1 MFEEKERNEL
11 DEMIKEYVL
20 NEIRRE
26 NADK

>member
-11 DEMIKEYVL
+11 DEMIMEYVL

>member
-1 MFEEKERNEL
+1 MFEEKERNEV
-11 DEMIKEYVL
+11 DEILMEYVL